1 MRKLY
6 TFAALFLLPAPLLAL
21 EATFVGARPEALGT
35 REVKIAADAIPWE
48 PAVIDLPDATT
59 ALVRLAKDDEEPTAA
74 KPFYRFE
81 YTNKEKTAVKI
92 FAVTPQAEIDRLR
105 KLNDASTA
113 TSAGKALETSI
124 ISAYTNKFEVIR
136 TCMAGD
142 KELPEAITM
151 YVTLTPGQAQP
162 TALVVP
168 ESSVAECVLTSKA
181 RGEFPPVKEPTTARF
196 RLALSR

>member
-6 TFAALFLLPAPLLAL
+6 LYAALTLLPAVLPAA
-21 EATFVGARPEALGT
+21 EATFAGARPEALGT
-35 REVKIAADAIPWE
+35 RVLKIDADAIPWE
-48 PAVIDLPDATT
+48 PVVIDYPDATN
-59 ALVRLAKDDEEPTAA
+59 AVVRLAKDDEEPTAA

-81 YTNKEKTAVKI
+81 WTNKEKTNVKL

-105 KLNDASTA
+105 KLNDTSTS

-136 TCMAGD
+136 ECMAGD

-151 YVTLTPGQAQP
+151 YVTVAPGQAQP
-162 TALVVP
+162 TAVVLP
-168 ESSVAECVLTSKA
+168 ESTVAECVVAAKK
-181 RGEFPPVKEPTTARF
+181 RGEFPPVKEPTTARM

>member
-6 TFAALFLLPAPLLAL
+6 TFAALLLLPAPLLAV
-21 EATFVGARPEALGT
+21 EATFAGARPEAVGT
-35 REVKIAADAIPWE
+35 REVKIDATAIPWE
-48 PAVIDLPDATT
+48 PVVIEYPDATT
-59 ALVRLAKDDEEPTAA
+59 ALVRLAKDDEDPTPA

-81 YTNKEKTAVKI
+81 WSNKEKTSVKI

-113 TSAGKALETSI
+113 TSAGQALESSI
-124 ISAYTNKFEVIR
+124 IAAYTNKFAVIR
-136 TCMAGD
+136 NCMAGD

-151 YVTLTPGQAQP
+151 YVTVAPGQEP
-162 TALVVP
+162 KALVLP
-168 ESSVAECVLTSKA
+168 ESSVADCVLTAKE
-181 RGEFPPVKEPTTARF
+181 RGEFPPVKEPATARF